1 MRTGY
6 LSEVKKNIS
15 IFSKRKSSNIIDG
28 SYLSIFRGRTM
39 NFDNLREYVP
49 GDNVKDIDWKSSERC
64 QTTLVRQYIAE
75 KKHNIF
81 IVMDAGIKMLAD
93 TATGETKKTVALY
106 TAGTI
111 ACIANKNGDYVG
123 LSYRHNGGIELFR
136 QRSNAYE
143 LEAMLAHYDHD
154 VDTDDVS
161 DMDNVLTFLGK
172 RLKTRSIVFIITDLA
187 GMDEISQ
194 NTLKRL
200 TARHDVMCI
209 RITDATISGDAVYDL
224 EEEEDI
230 PSIFYNNKKLL
241 EHEQNRVAQIE
252 SICQNKFLKSH
263 VVSTQISSRD
273 EITEKIVNLLG
284 RHKNAN
290 RS

>member
-1 MRTGY
+1 MKTRY
-6 LSEVKKNIS
+6 LSDVKKNIS
-15 IFSKRKSSNIIDG
+15 IYSKRKSSNIIDG

-64 QTTLVRQYIAE
+64 QTTLVRQYVAE

-93 TATGETKKTVALY
+93 TDKGEMKKSVALY

-111 ACIANKNGDYVG
+111 ACIANNNGDYVG
-123 LSYRHNGGIELFR
+123 LCYRHNGGIELFR
-136 QRSNAYE
+136 QRSNTYE
-143 LEAMLAHYDHD
+143 VESMLAHYDHD
-154 VDTDDVS
+154 VDSDDVS
-161 DMDNVLTFLGK
+161 DMDNVLSFLGK
-172 RLKTRSIVFIITDLA
+172 RLKTRSIIFVITDLA

-194 NTLKRL
+194 STLRRL
-200 TARHDVMCI
+200 TSRHDVMCI

-230 PSIFYNNKKLL
+230 PSIFYKNKKLL
-241 EHEQNRVAQIE
+241 EHEKNRVAQIE
-252 SICQNKFLKSH
+252 RFCQQKFLRCQ
-263 VVSTQISSRD
+263 VVATQISSRD

>member
-1 MRTGY
+1 
-6 LSEVKKNIS
+6 
-15 IFSKRKSSNIIDG
+15 
-28 SYLSIFRGRTM
+28 M

>member
-1 MRTGY
+1 MKTRY
-6 LSEVKKNIS
+6 LSDVKKNIS
-15 IFSKRKSSNIIDG
+15 IYSKRKSSNILDG

-64 QTTLVRQYIAE
+64 QTTLVRQYVAE

-93 TATGETKKTVALY
+93 TDKGEMKKSVALY

-111 ACIANKNGDYVG
+111 ACIANNNGDYVG
-123 LSYRHNGGIELFR
+123 LEPRVPTLFTSVSTFTSRH
-136 QRSNAYE
+136 
-143 LEAMLAHYDHD
+143 
-154 VDTDDVS
+154 V
-161 DMDNVLTFLGK
+161 
-172 RLKTRSIVFIITDLA
+172 
-187 GMDEISQ
+187 
-194 NTLKRL
+194 
-200 TARHDVMCI
+200 VMGI

-230 PSIFYNNKKLL
+230 PSIFYKNKKLL
-241 EHEQNRVAQIE
+241 EHEKNRVAQIE
-252 SICQNKFLKSH
+252 RFCQQKFLRSQ
-263 VVSTQISSRD
+263 VVATQISSRD

>member
-1 MRTGY
+1 MKTGY

-15 IFSKRKSSNIIDG
+15 IFSQRKSSNIIDG

>member
-1 MRTGY
+1 M
-6 LSEVKKNIS
+6 SEVKKNIS